1 METPEPGIDA
11 LVQAAVRRELNKIA
25 RRYVPIV
32 GGAIAFALIVA
43 LVPTVDERNASN
55 DRGLRASAG
64 SQPPNSGSAA
74 SDSAAAPGVA
84 GAAGDTTATVAQ
96 GAATDTAGG
105 SAGASN
111 SGAPGP
117 TTPAGI

>member
-43 LVPTVDERNASN
+43 LVPTVDERSASN

-84 GAAGDTTATVAQ
+84 GAAGGSGRSAK
-96 GAATDTAGG
+96 GARCRSRRDRSPVTAGFA
-105 SAGASN
+105 SAR
-111 SGAPGP
+111 
-117 TTPAGI
+117 TR